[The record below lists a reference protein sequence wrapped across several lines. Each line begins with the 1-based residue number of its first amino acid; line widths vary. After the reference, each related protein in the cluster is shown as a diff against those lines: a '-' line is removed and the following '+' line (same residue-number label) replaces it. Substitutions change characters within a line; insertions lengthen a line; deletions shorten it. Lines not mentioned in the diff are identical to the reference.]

1 MNTKDISEARDPLL
15 SASLAAMK
23 RAGEQAR
30 QRAVMT
36 RTRLV
41 VWRDGQIRYIDP
53 SVAEHG
59 WTGDANASDA
69 PTEMP
74 DDR

>member
-30 QRAVMT
+30 RRAVMT
-36 RTRLV
+36 GTRLV

-53 SVAEHG
+53 SDEEHG